1 MNTPR
6 NTNRW
11 SEEMTLEA
19 MGLIAKS
26 NVPTQMSIHQEPTLS
41 LSEESRAILRKI
53 ADVLNNKYKTT
64 LTEYSISNRYKEFY
78 MSDEQRKARNER
90 KREAK
95 LKKKE
100 KNTPN
105 VMSGAQVVVDAR
117 HPTTSPSS
125 ATNIDVIQVVVKCSR
140 LINDGALT
148 KQELMTLLN
157 MI

>member
-1 MNTPR
+1 MKTPR

-26 NVPTQMSIHQEPTLS
+26 NVPSQMSIHQEPTLS

-78 MSDEQRKARNER
+78 MSNEQR
-90 KREAK
+90 EASSRR
-95 LKKKE
+95 KKK
-100 KNTPN
+100 THL
-105 VMSGAQVVVDAR
+105 MS
-117 HPTTSPSS
+117 
-125 ATNIDVIQVVVKCSR
+125 
-140 LINDGALT
+140 
-148 KQELMTLLN
+148 
-157 MI
+157 

>member
-1 MNTPR
+1 MKTPR

-11 SEEMTLEA
+11 SETMTLEA

-78 MSDEQRKARNER
+78 MSDEQRAARDER
-90 KREAK
+90 KRKAK

-105 VMSGAQVVVDAR
+105 VTSSVEASL
-117 HPTTSPSS
+117 PNESPSS

-148 KQELMTLLN
+148 KQELITLLN

>member
-1 MNTPR
+1 MKTPR

-26 NVPTQMSIHQEPTLS
+26 NVPTQMSIHKEPTLS

-105 VMSGAQVVVDAR
+105 VTSSVD
-117 HPTTSPSS
+117 TSHSATSTSS

>member
-11 SEEMTLEA
+11 SDEMTIEA

-78 MSDEQRKARNER
+78 MSDEQREARNER

-100 KNTPN
+100 KNTPS
-105 VMSGAQVVVDAR
+105 VTSSVDAS
-117 HPTTSPSS
+117 HSTTSPSS
-125 ATNIDVIQVVVKCSR
+125 TTNIDVIQVVVKCSR

-148 KQELMTLLN
+148 KQELITLLN

>member
-1 MNTPR
+1 MKTPR

-26 NVPTQMSIHQEPTLS
+26 NVPSQMSIHQEPTLS

-78 MSDEQRKARNER
+78 MSNEQREARNER

-100 KNTPN
+100 KKHT
-105 VMSGAQVVVDAR
+105 
-117 HPTTSPSS
+117 
-125 ATNIDVIQVVVKCSR
+125 
-140 LINDGALT
+140 
-148 KQELMTLLN
+148 
-157 MI
+157 